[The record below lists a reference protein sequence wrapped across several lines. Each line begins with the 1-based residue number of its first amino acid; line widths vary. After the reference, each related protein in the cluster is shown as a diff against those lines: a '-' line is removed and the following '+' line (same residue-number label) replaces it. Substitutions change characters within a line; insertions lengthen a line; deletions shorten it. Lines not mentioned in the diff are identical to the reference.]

1 MDQFKEKTLLILEK
15 ISSNDSSFKFIT
27 NELKKILKKVE
38 TKEINEIQEINF
50 SLILLN
56 FIEGNIS
63 TIGLNYTIFDKKIKD
78 AIKKIVVQFS
88 ENPFCNINKELK
100 ILFEFQNESVLNLIK
115 AFEISYKNGQ
125 INFIQKAYKKIKFDN
140 LLNILGKNVVNNEFL
155 EKNGWKL
162 DSKFVVINDGKNKK
176 NNISNNNNID
186 VIQAINDIK
195 FIGETNIKLDKFI
208 QGNLLIEPIEK

>member
-15 ISSNDSSFKFIT
+15 ISSNDSSFKFLT
-27 NELKKILKKVE
+27 NELKNNLKKVE

-100 ILFEFQNESVLNLIK
+100 ILF
-115 AFEISYKNGQ
+115 
-125 INFIQKAYKKIKFDN
+125 
-140 LLNILGKNVVNNEFL
+140 
-155 EKNGWKL
+155 
-162 DSKFVVINDGKNKK
+162 
-176 NNISNNNNID
+176 
-186 VIQAINDIK
+186 
-195 FIGETNIKLDKFI
+195 
-208 QGNLLIEPIEK
+208 